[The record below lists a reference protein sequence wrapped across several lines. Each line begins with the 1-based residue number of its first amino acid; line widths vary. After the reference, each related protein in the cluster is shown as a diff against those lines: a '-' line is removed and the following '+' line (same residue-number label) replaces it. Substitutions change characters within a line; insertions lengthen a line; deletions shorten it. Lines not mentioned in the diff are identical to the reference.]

1 MNRTEPPPVS
11 ILLPLLRDA
20 LAREGRIQF
29 PLRGDSMLPTLPL
42 ECEIE
47 VVPLPDELRVGDLV
61 VFALQETLVAHRL
74 VRGGVQPVAHGDNR
88 RVADPPLL
96 PEQVL
101 GRVARAFV
109 DGEQVWPGLLE
120 PLKARGWTARHYVL
134 NAGRRIVL
142 RLRNR

>member
-1 MNRTEPPPVS
+1 MSRTEPPPASV
-11 ILLPLLRDA
+11 LLPLLRDA

-61 VFALQETLVAHRL
+61 VFALQDTLVAHRL
-74 VRGGVQPVAHGDNR
+74 VRRAARLLAHGDNR

-96 PEQVL
+96 TEQML
-101 GRVARAFV
+101 GLVSRAFV
-109 DGEQVWPGLLE
+109 D
-120 PLKARGWTARHYVL
+120 
-134 NAGRRIVL
+134 
-142 RLRNR
+142 